1 MLITTIDELRLHSPA
16 HALDTLDGLTGFIDN
31 SEHDFLLE
39 KLGEPLYQKL
49 CQWYDDNQGVM
60 SRVAQGA
67 AGENDLPPF
76 NHLCLMAQR
85 VVAFDALG
93 RAIGMQ
99 IVSVHNSGVNQM
111 TAEDYDKPSKDSIDT
126 YRTTCVTEA
135 HAALNRLLR
144 QLEQWAKKP
153 DPAEGEGDDYDKE
166 RKEIIDLWKQSS
178 YYYLAAGLLIP
189 SCEVMMRY
197 LNIYDSREKFIQL
210 LPDMQFIQEEVIAPA
225 IGEELLQNLVTYAR
239 DGKLPE
245 EAPEGTEAL
254 YQQTVHKLRRILV
267 ALLVGRTAVLKYS
280 KEQKIQAH
288 DDGVRLLTNLTD
300 FLKRNKLLPNENENE
315 NENCDE
321 NENHNCDEN
330 ENHNGDENENKDE
343 DKKEHRHCHERAEP
357 ACWTPPLF

>member
-1 MLITTIDELRLHSPA
+1 MIITTIDELRLHSPA

-166 RKEIIDLWKQSS
+166 RKEIINLWKQSS

-210 LPDMQFIQEEVIAPA
+210 LPDLQFIQEEQIATSVGDDLMKALVDFSTNGTKPDGA
-225 IGEELLQNLVTYAR
+225 EEALLQ
-239 DGKLPE
+239 
-245 EAPEGTEAL
+245 
-254 YQQTVHKLRRILV
+254 TVLHRLRKV
-267 ALLVGRTAVLKYS
+267 MAALLAGRTSVLKYT
-280 KEQKIQAH
+280 KEQKVQFH
-288 DDGVRLLTNLTD
+288 DDGVRMFETAIN
-300 FLKRNKLLPNENENE
+300 FLRSHQQNFPEDLVKNAPWYVKVETPEKPS
-315 NENCDE
+315 
-321 NENHNCDEN
+321 
-330 ENHNGDENENKDE
+330 GDAQGTPCAGK
-343 DKKEHRHCHERAEP
+343 P
-357 ACWTPPLF
+357 AGEAAATASAALWTPPLL

>member
-1 MLITTIDELRLHSPA
+1 MIITTIDELRLHSPA

-49 CQWYDDNQGVM
+49 CDWYDDNQGVM

-166 RKEIIDLWKQSS
+166 RKEIINLWKQSS

-245 EAPEGTEAL
+245 NAPEGTETL

-267 ALLVGRTAVLKYS
+267 ALLVGRTSVLKYS

-300 FLKRNKLLPNENENE
+300 FLKRNKLINEDPSAPSTGSEE
-315 NENCDE
+315 SGSGQDE
-321 NENHNCDEN
+321 NPSAGSGQDGN
-330 ENHNGDENENKDE
+330 
-343 DKKEHRHCHERAEP
+343 KKEHRHCHCHERAEP

>member
-1 MLITTIDELRLHSPA
+1 MIITTIDELRLHSPA

-166 RKEIIDLWKQSS
+166 RKEIVTLWKQSS

-210 LPDMQFIQEEVIAPA
+210 LPDLQFIQEEVIAPA
-225 IGEELLQNLVTYAR
+225 IGEELLQKLVTYAR

-245 EAPEGTEAL
+245 DAPEGTETL

-300 FLKRNKLLPNENENE
+300 FLKRKKLINENGEDNENENE
-315 NENCDE
+315 NENKDENGEDNE
-321 NENHNCDEN
+321 NEND
-330 ENHNGDENENKDE
+330 NGN
-343 DKKEHRHCHERAEP
+343 KKEHRYCHCHERAEP